1 MKLKPHSPIP
11 WAKPAIDDVELNEVI
26 ACMKS
31 GWLTSGPR
39 VEQFEQEMANRAGR
53 AFGVAV
59 SNGTAALDLALR
71 VVNIRP
77 GDEVIVPALS
87 YVATA
92 STVAM
97 QGAKPIFADVD
108 ERNFGLDPNQV
119 ARKITNNTRAIISTD
134 HGGCPCD
141 YAGLSRISAEYNVP
155 LIVDGAQSIGTTF
168 AGKSALSYGLISTTS
183 FHAAKT
189 ITTVEGGMVF
199 TDDPKLNRRL
209 KMIRSQGE
217 DPGQKY
223 YHIEL
228 GHNFRMTELQAA
240 IGLAQL
246 TKLDA
251 LLSER
256 QELAGE
262 YRRLFADSDLQSP
275 PGLPGGGNSYFLFSL
290 LVPCRDAVMQS
301 LKQRGIDTRSCYPRP
316 LYDQPIFRSANRPSC
331 PVTEKI
337 CGQIINPPMFHGLT
351 RQQQLR
357 VAIELQNVI
366 EEIESPALRKAV

>member
-1 MKLKPHSPIP
+1 M
-11 WAKPAIDDVELNEVI
+11 
-26 ACMKS
+26 
-31 GWLTSGPR
+31 R
-39 VEQFEQEMANRAGR
+39 V
-53 AFGVAV
+53 
-59 SNGTAALDLALR
+59 
-71 VVNIRP
+71 
-77 GDEVIVPALS
+77 
-87 YVATA
+87 
-92 STVAM
+92 
-97 QGAKPIFADVD
+97 
-108 ERNFGLDPNQV
+108 
-119 ARKITNNTRAIISTD
+119 
-134 HGGCPCD
+134 
-141 YAGLSRISAEYNVP
+141 SAEFNVP

-168 AGKSALSYGLISTTS
+168 AGKPSLSYGLISTAS

-209 KMIRSQGE
+209 KIIRSQGE
-217 DPGQKY
+217 DPNQKY
-223 YHIEL
+223 FHIEL
-228 GHNFRMTELQAA
+228 GHNFRLTELQAA

-246 TKLDA
+246 TKLDS

-275 PGLPGGGNSYFLFSL
+275 PGLSGGGNSYFLFSL
-290 LVPCRDAVMQS
+290 LVPHRDAVMQT
-301 LKQRGIDTRSCYPRP
+301 LKQRGIDTRCCYPRP
-316 LYDQPIFRSANRPSC
+316 LYDQPIFRSAHRPHC

-337 CGQIINPPMFHGLT
+337 CGQILNPPMFHGLT